1 MPIKIKEKKWIL
13 YRHTNNLDIIKAVA
27 VNLSTYSNSGISTEE
42 KQSLNNRLRDLS
54 YYSERNPELPLDAI
68 NHKINTLAY
77 FMFGHKSTIHG
88 KKKFLFSPLGDLMLS
103 NFDDNLKSAKIFLT
117 QLFAIQFPHPHG
129 GTDSEFNLYP
139 YRLLLQL
146 LREPRLGF
154 KLFSTEVATCLVF
167 VKEIDIKSYK
177 TLVDK
182 ILKLRSQS
190 TDEWIDLLDSKP
202 HAHVNSYY
210 EWDYYQSKLFSTAGI
225 INKVEGEKIHKMMHG
240 ASTTRTI
247 KDTYVELDSEVI
259 NFCDKLLSIYSPF
272 KKPLDLNDPHRLS
285 SDVVKEIYSFFPNE
299 LLIEIGVSSSGG
311 LQNVMNLMNAIEYH
325 SENPEK
331 DSPYEFEKLLTDGFN
346 YFVNVEALLVGGAG
360 KTDVE
365 CLFLDTKYKF
375 CVDAKSSS
383 RKLSSLNAGRLRLH
397 RRKIGAGYTLI
408 ITPRYVPSVL
418 TDIEGDDVSVLLA
431 STFTEYLYQLITSKD
446 TETDY
451 TDLHNLIL
459 ENTGTDISS
468 LVSDLTFEKFAS

>member
-1 MPIKIKEKKWIL
+1 MPVKIKEKKWIL

-27 VNLSTYSNSGISTEE
+27 VNLSTYSNSGISKEE
-42 KQSLNNRLRDLS
+42 KQNLNNRLRDLS

-77 FMFGHKSTIHG
+77 FMFGYKSTVHG

-103 NFDDNLKSAKIFLT
+103 NFDDKIKSAKIFLT

-129 GTDSEFNLYP
+129 GTDSEFNLFP
-139 YRLLLQL
+139 YRLLLKL
-146 LREPRLGF
+146 LREPRLDF
-154 KLFSTEVATCLVF
+154 KLYSAEVSTCLVF
-167 VKEIDIKSYK
+167 VKDIDATSYEA
-177 TLVDK
+177 LVTK
-182 ILKLRSQS
+182 ILKLRVQS
-190 TDEWIDLLDSKP
+190 TDEWIELLDSKP

-210 EWDYYQSKLFSTAGI
+210 EWDYYQAKLFSTAGI
-225 INKVEGEKIHKMMHG
+225 INMIKGDKIHKMLHG
-240 ASTTRTI
+240 KSTTRTI
-247 KDTYVELDSEVI
+247 KDTYIELDSEVI
-259 NFCDKLLSIYSPF
+259 NFCDILLSSYSPF
-272 KKPLDLNDPHRLS
+272 KKPLDLGDPHRLS

-299 LLIEIGVSSSGG
+299 LLMELNFSSDAG
-311 LQNVMNLMNAIEYH
+311 LQNVISLMKAIDYH

-375 CVDAKSSS
+375 CIDAKSSS
-383 RKLSSLNAGRLRLH
+383 KKLSSLNSGRLSLH
-397 RRKIGAGYTLI
+397 RSKIGAGYTLI

-418 TDIEGDDVSVLLA
+418 TDIEGDDVTVLLA
-431 STFTEYLYQLITSKD
+431 STFTEYLYHLITSKAA
-446 TETDY
+446 ETDY
-451 TDLHNLIL
+451 SDLHNIIL
-459 ENTGTDISS
+459 NNTGTDISS
-468 LVSDLTFEKFAS
+468 LVSNLTFEKFAS

>member
-1 MPIKIKEKKWIL
+1 M
-13 YRHTNNLDIIKAVA
+13 YRVQ
-27 VNLSTYSNSGISTEE
+27 Y
-42 KQSLNNRLRDLS
+42 
-54 YYSERNPELPLDAI
+54 
-68 NHKINTLAY
+68 
-77 FMFGHKSTIHG
+77 
-88 KKKFLFSPLGDLMLS
+88 
-103 NFDDNLKSAKIFLT
+103 
-117 QLFAIQFPHPHG
+117 
-129 GTDSEFNLYP
+129 
-139 YRLLLQL
+139 
-146 LREPRLGF
+146 
-154 KLFSTEVATCLVF
+154 
-167 VKEIDIKSYK
+167 
-177 TLVDK
+177 
-182 ILKLRSQS
+182 
-190 TDEWIDLLDSKP
+190 
-202 HAHVNSYY
+202 
-210 EWDYYQSKLFSTAGI
+210 
-225 INKVEGEKIHKMMHG
+225 
-240 ASTTRTI
+240 
-247 KDTYVELDSEVI
+247 
-259 NFCDKLLSIYSPF
+259 
-272 KKPLDLNDPHRLS
+272 
-285 SDVVKEIYSFFPNE
+285 
-299 LLIEIGVSSSGG
+299 
-311 LQNVMNLMNAIEYH
+311 
-325 SENPEK
+325 ENPEK

-383 RKLSSLNAGRLRLH
+383 RKLSSLNGGRLRLH